1 MILKKIINIIV
12 AALLVFITI
21 TVSHTSIATTTAT
34 VDLKSNKEVI
44 EKGEEVEISINIT
57 GQKTASYLANLYFDD
72 TKLEFVSGP
81 ENISVDK
88 NNIKIL
94 WYDEQGGNG
103 AKLGELTKIVFK
115 AKDNGI
121 ANLVISGEFYTDKA
135 QLIQIKFES
144 IQLQIGGEETAL
156 EIQAKEEKGDNNE
169 ANNANLEQFRVDIE
183 GITPEFK
190 SDIYEY
196 DLTVSKDVNNIEV
209 LAIPKNP
216 NAQIEV
222 TGNTRVKTR
231 SKFNKNQSN
240 FTR

>member
-1 MILKKIINIIV
+1 MKKIINIIV
-12 AALLVFITI
+12 ILLLVSISI
-21 TVSHTSIATTTAT
+21 NISYTSIAATTAT
-34 VDLKSNKEVI
+34 VNLTSNKNTI
-44 EKGEEVEISINIT
+44 KKNEEVEISINIT
-57 GQKTASYLANLYFDD
+57 GQKVASYLANIYFDD

-81 ENISVDK
+81 ENINVDK

-94 WYDEQGGNG
+94 WYDEQGGIG
-103 AKLGELTKIVFK
+103 ARIGELSKIVFK

-135 QLIQIKFES
+135 QLIQTKFENL
-144 IQLQIGGEETAL
+144 QVQIGEEETVL

-196 DLTVSKDVNNIEV
+196 DLIVPNDINDIEV

-222 TGNTRVKTR
+222 TGNTRLETGIK
-231 SKFNKNQSN
+231 SNKN
-240 FTR
+240 

>member
-1 MILKKIINIIV
+1 MKKIINIIV

-21 TVSHTSIATTTAT
+21 TASHTSIATTTAT
-34 VDLKSNKEVI
+34 VNLTSNKNTI

-57 GQKTASYLANLYFDD
+57 GQRVASYLANLYFDD

-94 WYDEQGGNG
+94 WYDEQGGV
-103 AKLGELTKIVFK
+103 AARLGELTKIVFK

-121 ANLVISGEFYTDKA
+121 ANVVISGEFYTDKA
-135 QLIQIKFES
+135 QLIQTNFENL
-144 IQLQIGGEETAL
+144 QVQIGGEETVL
-156 EIQAKEEKGDNNE
+156 EIQAKEEKGYNNE

-190 SDIYEY
+190 TDIYEY

>member
-1 MILKKIINIIV
+1 MLKKIINIIIV
-12 AALLVFITI
+12 ILLVFISI
-21 TVSHTSIATTTAT
+21 SASYKSIAATTAT
-34 VDLKSNKEVI
+34 VDLKSNKEII

-57 GQKTASYLANLYFDD
+57 GQKVASYLASLYFDD
-72 TKLEFVSGP
+72 TKLEFISGP
-81 ENISVDK
+81 ENISLDK

-94 WYDEQGGNG
+94 WYDEQGGV
-103 AKLGELTKIVFK
+103 AARLGELSKIVFK

-135 QLIQIKFES
+135 QLIQTKFES

>member
-1 MILKKIINIIV
+1 MIIVKKIINTIV
-12 AALLVFITI
+12 IVMLVFITI
-21 TVSHTSIATTTAT
+21 SVSYTSIAATIAT
-34 VDLKSNKEVI
+34 VNLASSKNIIK
-44 EKGEEVEISINIT
+44 KGEEVEISINIT

-81 ENISVDK
+81 ENINVDK

-94 WYDEQGGNG
+94 WYDEKGGMG
-103 AKLGELTKIVFK
+103 AKLGELSKIIFK

-121 ANLVISGEFYTDKA
+121 ANFVISGEFYTDKA
-135 QLIQIKFES
+135 QLIQTNFENL
-144 IQLQIGGEETAL
+144 QVQIGGEETAL

-169 ANNANLEQFRVDIE
+169 SNNANLEQFRVDIE

-190 SDIYEY
+190 SDIYQY
-196 DLTVSKDVNNIEV
+196 DLTVSNDVNNIEV

-222 TGNTRVKTR
+222 TGNVRIKTR
-231 SKFNKNQSN
+231 AKFNKN
-240 FTR
+240 

>member
-1 MILKKIINIIV
+1 MILKKVINVIV
-12 AALLVFITI
+12 AVLLIFITI
-21 TVSHTSIATTTAT
+21 TASYTSIATTTAT
-34 VDLKSNKEVI
+34 VNLSQNKDTI
-44 EKGEEVEISINIT
+44 EIGEEIEIIVNIT
-57 GQKTASYLANLYFDD
+57 GQKTASYLANLYYDD

-81 ENISVDK
+81 ENINVDK

-103 AKLGELTKIVFK
+103 AKLGELAKVVFK
-115 AKDNGI
+115 VKDNGI
-121 ANLVISGEFYTDKA
+121 ANLVINGEFYTDKA
-135 QLIQIKFES
+135 QLIQTKFENL
-144 IQLQIGGEETAL
+144 QLQIGGEETAL
-156 EIQAKEEKGDNNE
+156 EIQAKEEKSDNNE

-196 DLTVSKDVNNIEV
+196 DLTVSNEINNIEV

-222 TGNTRVKTR
+222 TGNTRLKTR
-231 SKFNKNQSN
+231 AKFNKN
-240 FTR
+240 

>member
-1 MILKKIINIIV
+1 MKKIINIIV
-12 AALLVFITI
+12 ILLLVFISI
-21 TVSHTSIATTTAT
+21 NASYTSIAATTAT
-34 VDLKSNKEVI
+34 VNLTSNKNTI
-44 EKGEEVEISINIT
+44 EKNEEVEISINIT
-57 GQKTASYLANLYFDD
+57 GQKVASYLANIYFDD

-81 ENISVDK
+81 ENINVDK

-94 WYDEQGGNG
+94 WYDEQGGIG
-103 AKLGELTKIVFK
+103 ARIGELSKIVFK

-135 QLIQIKFES
+135 QLIQTKFENL
-144 IQLQIGGEETAL
+144 QVQIGEEETVL

-196 DLTVSKDVNNIEV
+196 DLIVPNDINDIEV

-222 TGNTRVKTR
+222 TGNTRVETGIK
-231 SKFNKNQSN
+231 SNKN
-240 FTR
+240 

>member
-1 MILKKIINIIV
+1 MKKIISITV
-12 AALLVFITI
+12 LLLLVFISI
-21 TVSHTSIATTTAT
+21 NASYTSIAVSTAT
-34 VDLKSNKEVI
+34 VNLASNKNVI
-44 EKGEEVEISINIT
+44 EKGEEVEITINIT

-81 ENISVDK
+81 ENINIDK

-94 WYDEQGGNG
+94 WYDEQGENG
-103 AKLGELTKIVFK
+103 AKLGELSKIIFK

-135 QLIQIKFES
+135 QLIQTNFEN
-144 IQLQIGGEETAL
+144 LQIQVGAEETAL
-156 EIQAKEEKGDNNE
+156 EIQAKEEKGNNNE

-196 DLTVSKDVNNIEV
+196 DLTIPNDVNDIEV

-222 TGNTRVKTR
+222 TGNTRIKTR
-231 SKFNKNQSN
+231 IKFGKNKSN

>member
-1 MILKKIINIIV
+1 MKKIINIIV
-12 AALLVFITI
+12 ILLLVFISI
-21 TVSHTSIATTTAT
+21 NISYTSIAATTANVNLT
-34 VDLKSNKEVI
+34 SNKNTI
-44 EKGEEVEISINIT
+44 EKNEEVEISINIT
-57 GQKTASYLANLYFDD
+57 GQKVASYLANIYFDD

-81 ENISVDK
+81 ENINVDK

-94 WYDEQGGNG
+94 WYDEQGGIG
-103 AKLGELTKIVFK
+103 ARIGELSKIVFK

-121 ANLVISGEFYTDKA
+121 ANIVISGEFYTDKA
-135 QLIQIKFES
+135 QLIQTKFENL
-144 IQLQIGGEETAL
+144 QVQIGEEETVL

-196 DLTVSKDVNNIEV
+196 DLIVPNDIKDIEV

-222 TGNTRVKTR
+222 TGNTRVETGIK
-231 SKFNKNQSN
+231 SNKN
-240 FTR
+240 